1 MRRGKGPYANMVRSE
16 RIADGVMHGLGVLGA
31 VVGAIVI
38 IVWAAGHADAGQI
51 WALSIYGAAL
61 LATFSASAFYHLTPW
76 KGIQPKLR
84 QIDHAAIYLKIAGTY
99 TPLVVMIGS
108 AFSYVVLG
116 IVWALA
122 ILGITL
128 KIFFW
133 RRPGWFSTG
142 LYLVMGW
149 LSLAL
154 VWGLIPVVPGVTLGL
169 IAIGGALYT
178 SGVIFYQTDKLKF
191 STAIWHGF
199 VIAASAC
206 FFAAIFIGVAAQ
218 A

>member
-1 MRRGKGPYANMVRSE
+1 
-16 RIADGVMHGLGVLGA
+16 MHGLGVLGA